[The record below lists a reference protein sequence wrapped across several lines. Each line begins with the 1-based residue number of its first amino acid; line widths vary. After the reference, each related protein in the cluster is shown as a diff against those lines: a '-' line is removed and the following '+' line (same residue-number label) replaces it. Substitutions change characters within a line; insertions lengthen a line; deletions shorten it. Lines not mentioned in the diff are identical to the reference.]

1 MKRKI
6 KLLLIEDNLDRRLE
20 FKTCLHFRDQFEI
33 WNETESEKEALKFL
47 EEGIVD
53 VVILDLELQEGNGIQ
68 LVEKMR
74 KLAIEQ
80 PFVIVTTNNCS
91 EAIHHYLRKD
101 LKVDFIFQKFNSSYT
116 PSQVLFIID
125 KTFKYHKMK
134 SLRISEEKQILKK
147 NIIQELQNIGFH
159 TQYIGTEY
167 IATALL
173 LLSEN
178 QDTYFQISKTIYPAL
193 ATQYQTD
200 PSNVE
205 KAIRMAIER
214 VWNKSSLLQLQKY
227 YPFEVENKNGRPS
240 NREFI
245 SNMKI
250 RLFGNEI
257 VF

>member
-1 MKRKI
+1 M
-6 KLLLIEDNLDRRLE
+6 
-20 FKTCLHFRDQFEI
+20 
-33 WNETESEKEALKFL
+33 
-47 EEGIVD
+47 
-53 VVILDLELQEGNGIQ
+53 
-68 LVEKMR
+68 
-74 KLAIEQ
+74 
-80 PFVIVTTNNCS
+80 
-91 EAIHHYLRKD
+91 
-101 LKVDFIFQKFNSSYT
+101 
-116 PSQVLFIID
+116 
-125 KTFKYHKMK
+125 
-134 SLRISEEKQILKK
+134 RISEEKQILKK
-147 NIIQELQNIGFH
+147 NILQELQNIGFH

-178 QDTYFQISKTIYPAL
+178 QDDYFQISKTIYPAL

-200 PSNVE
+200 PSNIE

-214 VWNKSSLLQLQKY
+214 VWNKSSLLQLQKF